1 MSTSEVFNHLMG
13 TTISKQEDVSK
24 KPVSAKDVK
33 VKCCLEGPFRE
44 CVQNSCMNRCNLSQY
59 SSIGDLST
67 ILDNCPLKVKSINIS
82 LKV

>member
-1 MSTSEVFNHLMG
+1 MNVSEVLNHLVG

-24 KPVSAKDVK
+24 KPVSAKDIK
-33 VKCCLEGPFRE
+33 VKCCLECPFRE
-44 CVQNSCMNRCNLSQY
+44 CVQNSCVDRCNLIEY

-67 ILDNCPLKVKSINIS
+67 ILDNCLLKVKSINIS